1 MTRDRARTGADR
13 RLSREGA
20 PCRDARSTT
29 PSGIGADAR
38 QVLNKRLDQLNDTP
52 SMRQALSAAIEPL
65 VGEPVAVEA
74 YEVHFCKLEPWV
86 FLDTALT
93 LTLRCRRTDEVSR
106 RHVSCT
112 FWSTTENAT
121 RQYNDELSGLV
132 DGRLAAPSQTSPSQR
147 AITLVP
153 GMAMVVRLFPVDP
166 ALTGLAAATD
176 KERMMSL
183 LERHL
188 RECREDGWRPAAL
201 DYEVMRYKPGHL
213 CTLRYRVRLEHPQP
227 QPALPTRELYGK
239 VFRDDRWQHCYALLE
254 ATWRA
259 ACASDSAWCAARPV
273 ASVPEWRFVLQES
286 VTGRQFRD
294 VVADL
299 PDQAIEPELS
309 EAERRVRAVATA
321 VRAMQLAPIALG
333 PRWDFGGLLES
344 QESNLA
350 YLRQCQ
356 PVLAEELTRLRKEL
370 SRVERAIPIQPLV
383 FAHGDLAHG
392 NVLLD
397 GETVGIVDFDKAG
410 QAEPAF
416 DVAYFLTHLS
426 SFGIRHPERQH
437 HVARLREAFRSAY
450 LAMAPEV
457 SPQRLALYEALDLSA
472 YVLRNFRKR
481 SHEDTWLEWSRGQT
495 ALAWERMCYAA
506 AGTRAPV
513 KGLVVEHRSGPVG
526 TTVEPAAVVGFPSVP
541 PRPRNRLFAGS
552 TPRLGYLANAF
563 PRISETFILNE
574 VLELERQGFDLRIYA
589 LKYPT
594 DTRRHRLASQVRSPV
609 TYVTTPSLRA
619 LAAML
624 RDHRWTLRRFASGYL
639 SMLGRVL
646 TAVDPDLVVCFLQA
660 PCLVRLL
667 LRDGVQHLHAAFVH
681 SPGSAAW
688 IVHGITGMPY
698 SVATHARDLYFSRP
712 VSLRRKLAPARVVF
726 TCTRYNV
733 EHLQRNFPG
742 PHVAHLR
749 RVYHGTDL
757 DRFQFG
763 PYGLA
768 TPPLVLA
775 VARLVE
781 KKGLDDLIRAC
792 AVLRSRRRPFR
803 CRIVGSGVLR
813 ERLESLIRQEYL
825 DKLVSL
831 EGEADQEEVL
841 YWYRQAKVLVSP
853 CVVTSDGDRDGIPN
867 ALVEAAACGVP
878 MVSTR
883 VSGIPELVK
892 HGRTGLLVPPG
903 DPLALAEA
911 IDKLL
916 RSPDLREQ
924 LRVGARRLVE
934 AEFDLHRNA
943 LTIGREL
950 CEAMALTPPL
960 SHATEQAL

>member
-1 MTRDRARTGADR
+1 MARDHARTGPDR

-20 PCRDARSTT
+20 ACRDARSTT
-29 PSGIGADAR
+29 PSAIGGDAR
-38 QVLNKRLDQLNDTP
+38 EVLNRRLDQLNDTP
-52 SMRQALSAAIEPL
+52 SMRQILSAAIEPL
-65 VGEPVAVEA
+65 LGEPVAVEA

-86 FLDTALT
+86 FLDSALT
-93 LTLRCRRTDEVSR
+93 LTLRCRGNDEVSR
-106 RHVSCT
+106 RHISCT

-132 DGRLAAPSQTSPSQR
+132 NGRLAAPSQTSSSQCG
-147 AITLVP
+147 ITLVP
-153 GMAMVVRLFPVDP
+153 GMAMVARLFPVDP

-213 CTLRYRVRLEHPQP
+213 CTLKYNVRLEHPQ
-227 QPALPTRELYGK
+227 QPAALTRELFGK

-254 ATWRA
+254 ATWQA
-259 ACASDSAWCAARPV
+259 ACASDGAWCAARPV

-299 PDQAIEPELS
+299 PDQALEPQLS

-321 VRAMQLAPIALG
+321 IRAMQLAPIALG
-333 PRWDFGGLLES
+333 PRCDFVELLES

-370 SRVERAIPIQPLV
+370 AKVERAIPIQPLV

-392 NVLLD
+392 NILLD
-397 GETVGIVDFDKAG
+397 GESVGIIDFDKAG
-410 QAEPAF
+410 QAEPAY

-437 HVARLREAFRSAY
+437 HVARLSEAFRSAY

-481 SHEDTWLEWSRGQT
+481 SHEDNWLVWSRGQT
-495 ALAWERMCYAA
+495 ARAWERMCYAA
-506 AGTRAPV
+506 GGTRATV
-513 KGLVVEHRSGPVG
+513 KGIVAEHRSRAVG
-526 TTVEPAAVVGFPSVP
+526 TGVETGVVVGFPSVQ
-541 PRPRNRLFAGS
+541 PRPRNRLFSGS

-574 VLELERQGFDLRIYA
+574 VLELERQGFDLRVYA

-594 DTRRHRLASQVRSPV
+594 DTRQHRLASEIRSPV
-609 TYVTTPSLRA
+609 AYVPTPSRRA
-619 LAAML
+619 LPGML
-624 RDHRWTLRRFASGYL
+624 RDHVWTLRRFPSGYL
-639 SMLGRVL
+639 STLGRVL
-646 TAVDPDLVVCFLQA
+646 TSGDPDLVVCFLQA

-667 LRDGVQHLHAAFVH
+667 LRDGVEHLHAAFVH

-688 IVHGITGMPY
+688 IVHSIAGMPY

-712 VSLRRKLAPARVVF
+712 ASLRRKLAAARVVF
-726 TCTRYNV
+726 TCTQYNV
-733 EHLQRNFPG
+733 EHLRRNFDG
-742 PHVAHLR
+742 PHLAHLR
-749 RVYHGTDL
+749 RVYHGADL
-757 DRFQFG
+757 GRFQFG

-768 TPPLVLA
+768 KPPLVLA

-792 AVLRSRRRPFR
+792 ALLRSRRRVFR

-813 ERLESLIRQEYL
+813 DRLESLIRQEYL

-831 EGEADQEEVL
+831 EGEADQDEVL

-878 MVSTR
+878 VVSTR

-892 HGRTGLLVPPG
+892 HGRTGLLVPPR
-903 DPLALAEA
+903 DPLALADA
-911 IDKLL
+911 IDALL
-916 RSPDLREQ
+916 QSSQLREE
-924 LRVGARRLVE
+924 LRVGARRHVE
-934 AEFDLHRNA
+934 AAFDLHRNA

-950 CEAMALTPPL
+950 CDAITLTQPL